1 MSDEFCGTCNRLRL
15 TADGALKV
23 CLFGNAEVSLRDLM
37 RSGAGDADL
46 VEAIQSAVSR
56 KKAAHAGMHQLV
68 DLENRPMI
76 LIGG

>member
-1 MSDEFCGTCNRLRL
+1 
-15 TADGALKV
+15 
-23 CLFGNAEVSLRDLM
+23 M
-37 RSGAGDADL
+37 RSGADDADL